1 MIIPKIEN
9 MKNRTLNDFSNM
21 LKKSSM
27 FAKKHNIRV
36 SGDGEGCDIY
46 VIPAHYLQNF
56 SDTLDENFDKLIDAA
71 LDENFDKLIDAAE
84 MEKNSGKDIDSDFYF
99 PCGGLSYDK

>member
-1 MIIPKIEN
+1 MEERTIIRMSKIER
-9 MKNRTLNDFSNM
+9 MKKRTLNDLSNM

-27 FAKKHNIRV
+27 FAKKNNIRV

-56 SDTLDENFDKLIDAA
+56 SDTLDENFDKLIAA
-71 LDENFDKLIDAAE
+71 AVI
-84 MEKNSGKDIDSDFYF
+84 EKSSGKDIDNDFYF

>member
-1 MIIPKIEN
+1 MIMSKIEN

-27 FAKKHNIRV
+27 FAKQHNIKV

-46 VIPAHYLQNF
+46 VIPAHYLRNF
-56 SDTLDENFDKLIDAA
+56 SATLDENFDKLIDATR
-71 LDENFDKLIDAAE
+71 
-84 MEKNSGKDIDSDFYF
+84 MEKSSGKDIDNAFYF

>member
-1 MIIPKIEN
+1 MEEKTMIMSKIES

-27 FAKKHNIRV
+27 FAKKNNIRV
-36 SGDGEGCDIY
+36 SGDGEGCDIF
-46 VIPAHYLQNF
+46 VIPADYLRNF
-56 SDTLDENFDKLIDAA
+56 STTLDENFDKLIAA
-71 LDENFDKLIDAAE
+71 AVT
-84 MEKNSGKDIDSDFYF
+84 EKSSGKDIDSDFYF

>member
-1 MIIPKIEN
+1 MITMSKIEN
-9 MKNRTLNDFSNM
+9 MKNRTLNNFSSM
-21 LKKSSM
+21 LKKSSI

-46 VIPAHYLQNF
+46 VIPANYLQNF
-56 SDTLDENFDKLIDAA
+56 SATLEENFDRLIDASS
-71 LDENFDKLIDAAE
+71 AE
-84 MEKNSGKDIDSDFYF
+84 KSSGKDIGNDFYF

>member
-1 MIIPKIEN
+1 MIMMSKIEN

-27 FAKKHNIRV
+27 FAKKNNIRV
-36 SGDGEGCDIY
+36 SGDEEGRDIF
-46 VIPAHYLQNF
+46 VIPADYLRNF
-56 SDTLDENFDKLIDAA
+56 STTLDENFDKLIAA
-71 LDENFDKLIDAAE
+71 AVT
-84 MEKNSGKDIDSDFYF
+84 EKNSSGKDIDSEFYF

>member
-1 MIIPKIEN
+1 MIMMSKIES

-71 LDENFDKLIDAAE
+71 VT
-84 MEKNSGKDIDSDFYF
+84 EKNSGKAIDNDFYF

>member
-1 MIIPKIEN
+1 MIMSKIEN

-27 FAKKHNIRV
+27 FAKKHNIKV

-46 VIPAHYLQNF
+46 VIPAYCLRNF

-71 LDENFDKLIDAAE
+71 VTETIG
-84 MEKNSGKDIDSDFYF
+84 GKDINNDFYF
-99 PCGGLSYDK
+99 PCGGLFYDK

>member
-1 MIIPKIEN
+1 MIMMSKIES

-46 VIPAHYLQNF
+46 VIPAHYLQSF
-56 SDTLDENFDKLIDAA
+56 SDTLDENFDKLIATA
-71 LDENFDKLIDAAE
+71 VI
-84 MEKNSGKDIDSDFYF
+84 EKSNEKDIDNDFYF

>member
-1 MIIPKIEN
+1 MITMSKIEN
-9 MKNRTLNDFSNM
+9 VKNRTLNDFSNM
-21 LKKSSM
+21 LKKSSI
-27 FAKKHNIRV
+27 FAKKHNIKV

-56 SDTLDENFDKLIDAA
+56 SSTLDENFDRLLDAA
-71 LDENFDKLIDAAE
+71 VT
-84 MEKNSGKDIDSDFYF
+84 EKSSGKDIASDFYF

>member
-1 MIIPKIEN
+1 MIMMSKIES

-27 FAKKHNIRV
+27 FAKKNNIRV
-36 SGDGEGCDIY
+36 SGDSGEGCDIF
-46 VIPAHYLQNF
+46 VIPADYLRNF
-56 SDTLDENFDKLIDAA
+56 SATLDENFDKLIAA
-71 LDENFDKLIDAAE
+71 AVI
-84 MEKNSGKDIDSDFYF
+84 EKSSSGKDIDSDFYF

>member
-1 MIIPKIEN
+1 MIMMSKIES

-27 FAKKHNIRV
+27 FAKKNNIRV
-36 SGDGEGCDIY
+36 SGDGGEGCDIF
-46 VIPAHYLQNF
+46 VIPADYLRNF
-56 SDTLDENFDKLIDAA
+56 STTLDENFNKLIATA
-71 LDENFDKLIDAAE
+71 VI
-84 MEKNSGKDIDSDFYF
+84 EKSNEKDIDNDFYF

>member
-1 MIIPKIEN
+1 MITMSKIEN
-9 MKNRTLNDFSNM
+9 VKDRTLNDFSNM
-21 LKKSSM
+21 LKKSSI
-27 FAKKHNIRV
+27 FAKKHNIKV

-56 SDTLDENFDKLIDAA
+56 SATLDENFDRLLDAA
-71 LDENFDKLIDAAE
+71 VT
-84 MEKNSGKDIDSDFYF
+84 EKSSGKDIASDFYF